1 MAGARKGYVALAR
14 RAEWFLAALA
24 DSGNATMAAQAAGVG
39 RGRIYARRR
48 DDAAF
53 ARGWAEALARF
64 EAGQRDEL
72 ALDGAGGAEAA
83 GSKAADSIWEK
94 VTVADGLVLRRG
106 RRGAMQLAAARPRD
120 WSGKIQAAFL
130 DHYVASGNVALA
142 ARAAGVAR
150 GTVWRR
156 RRTDPDFAAAW
167 DALKQETY
175 DRMELML
182 IERASAQ
189 IAGPEGA
196 EGGDAG
202 EAGAAGAGQA
212 AAFDP
217 QLAMWLLKRR
227 DAELGGTLRRGRGA
241 MRPPRIE
248 DVTAKILRKVEAIER
263 HRARMAQG
271 WMPGGAAGGG
281 EAGGG
286 EAGGG
291 EGDGSG

>member
-1 MAGARKGYVALAR
+1 MAGRRKGYVPLAR

-24 DSGNATMAAQAAGVG
+24 ESGNATMAAEAAGVG

-48 DDAAF
+48 GDAAF
-53 ARGWAEALARF
+53 AQRWTEALARF
-64 EAGQRDEL
+64 EAGQREGLAADE
-72 ALDGAGGAEAA
+72 APPEAA
-83 GSKAADSIWEK
+83 GAIWEK

-120 WSGKIQAAFL
+120 WSGRIQAAFL

-142 ARAAGVAR
+142 ARAAGVAP

-182 IERASAQ
+182 IERATAQ
-189 IAGPEGA
+189 IAGPA
-196 EGGDAG
+196 EAGGG
-202 EAGAAGAGQA
+202 EAEEAGQVGQVGQA
-212 AAFDP
+212 VAFDP

-227 DAELGGTLRRGRGA
+227 DAELSGSLRRGLGV
-241 MRPPRIE
+241 MRPPSIE
-248 DVTAKILRKVEAIER
+248 EVTEKIVRQVEAIKR
-263 HRARMAQG
+263 HRARMA
-271 WMPGGAAGGG
+271 A
-281 EAGGG
+281 
-286 EAGGG
+286 
-291 EGDGSG
+291 EG